1 VQTNIVQTN
10 KVQTNKVRTKLIQRI
25 KYILF
30 MYRKYRFA
38 CAFGFIGLL
47 GLYNATNYGLASLHF
62 YSAQNAV
69 SAWHADNHLQNEAS
83 YNIAAQSAYKASNLH
98 PAHPLYTDLS
108 AQIYEWGAIGGYED
122 ASVAL
127 ASSKD
132 LYIKAAKMRPTWP
145 VTYASL
151 AMNKWR
157 SNEFD
162 AELINYL
169 TLANKYGPKKA
180 EVNILFVEMG
190 LALYQSN
197 KPFYVELRPY
207 IKQRISQG
215 IHNSQSQTRVL
226 AAIEHYAA
234 TRTVCRWMRELDAGV
249 SNRILKC
256 VKS

>member
-1 VQTNIVQTN
+1 VQTK
-10 KVQTNKVRTKLIQRI
+10 KVQTKVQIKIAQTKLIQQI
-25 KYILF
+25 KYALLMARKYLF
-30 MYRKYRFA
+30 M
-38 CAFGFIGLL
+38 CAFGFIALL

-62 YSAQNAV
+62 YAAQNTV
-69 SAWHADNHLQNEAS
+69 LAWHAGNHLHNEAS
-83 YNIAAQSAYKASNLH
+83 YNIAAQSAYKARKHH

-108 AQIYEWGAIGGYED
+108 AQIYEWGAIGGYAD

-127 ASSKD
+127 AISKNA
-132 LYIKAAKMRPTWP
+132 YIKAAKMRPTWP

-162 AELINYL
+162 GELINYL

-197 KPFYVELRPY
+197 NPFYVELRPY

-215 IHNSQSQTRVL
+215 IRNSQSQTRVL
-226 AAIEHYAA
+226 AAIQHYAA
-234 TRTVCRWMRELDAGV
+234 MRTVCRWMRESGTTV

>member
-1 VQTNIVQTN
+1 MVQ
-10 KVQTNKVRTKLIQRI
+10 TKLIQQSN
-25 KYILF
+25 YMLF
-30 MYRKYRFA
+30 IYRKYRFV

-47 GLYNATNYGLASLHF
+47 GLYHTTNYGLASLHF

-69 SAWHADNHLQNEAS
+69 LSWHAGDHLQNEAS
-83 YNIAAQSAYKASNLH
+83 YNNAALSAYKASNLH
-98 PAHPLYTDLS
+98 PAHPLYIDLS

-127 ASSKD
+127 ASSKA

-151 AMNKWR
+151 AINKWR

-169 TLANKYGPKKA
+169 TLADKYGPKKA

-190 LALYQSN
+190 LALYKGN
-197 KPFYVELRPY
+197 KPFYIELRPY
-207 IKQRISQG
+207 IKQRILQG

-234 TRTVCRWMRELDAGV
+234 TRTVCRWMRESDTMM

-256 VKS
+256 AKS